1 MSSNNDDLSKL
12 AGQIENINQRAYIY
26 YRPIAYDLCGRVAT
40 IGEVEQTLE
49 KMLDFC
55 GCDAVLKLFKNIC
68 RHYYEIY
75 PEMIACQIHS
85 YREFWDSE

>member
-1 MSSNNDDLSKL
+1 MSNNDDLSEL
-12 AGQIENINQRAYIY
+12 ASQIEHINQMAYIHY
-26 YRPIAYDLCGRVAT
+26 KPIAYDLCGRVAS
-40 IGEVEQTLE
+40 ISEVEHTLD

-68 RHYYEIY
+68 RHYYGIY
-75 PEMIACQIHS
+75 PEMIATQIYS